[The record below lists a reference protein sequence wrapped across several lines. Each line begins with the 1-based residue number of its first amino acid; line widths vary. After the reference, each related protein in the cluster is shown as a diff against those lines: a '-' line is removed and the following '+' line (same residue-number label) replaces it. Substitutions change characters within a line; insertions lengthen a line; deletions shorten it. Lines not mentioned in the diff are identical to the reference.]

1 MDEGTEAREARE
13 RESTKRERQAQSS
26 FGRHACCFP
35 LFEFWLDDTDRVI
48 EIKNLAHTNQKIS
61 EF

>member
-1 MDEGTEAREARE
+1 MRVPRREKQERE
-13 RESTKRERQAQSS
+13 RAQR
-26 FGRHACCFP
+26 GRDRHRVRSVVMHVAF
-35 LFEFWLDDTDRVI
+35 LYSEFWLDDTDRVI